1 MIIKDL
7 SQSYRNGMPH
17 APTIPALSIQQI
29 KSIPSDG
36 LSVTQL
42 SLATHIGTHIDAP
55 THFFE
60 EGASIDEIPLD
71 VLIGPAV
78 CVSVEKAGAEEIRA
92 QELAEA
98 TRDASP
104 GDALLI
110 RTGWGAKFWTE
121 EYNDHP
127 YLSEDA
133 ARWIVNQHFRLVG
146 LDTVTPDLPGH
157 LRSPSFNFPIHHIL
171 LGNGVLVMEH
181 LFLEE
186 VIGRRFELFIGALKI
201 AAGDGAPSRVLA
213 VLER

>member
-7 SQSYRNGMPH
+7 SQSYKTGMPH

-29 KSIPSDG
+29 KSIPRDG

-42 SLATHIGTHIDAP
+42 SLATHIGTHIDAQ
-55 THFFE
+55 THFIE
-60 EGASIDEIPLD
+60 DGVSIDQIPLD

-78 CVSVEKAGAEEIRA
+78 CVSVEKAGAEEIRV
-92 QELAEA
+92 QELDEA
-98 TRDASP
+98 ARDALP

-133 ARWIVNQHFRLVG
+133 ARWIVDRRFRLVG
-146 LDTVTPDLPGH
+146 LDTITPDLPGH
-157 LRSPSFNFPIHHIL
+157 LRSAGFNFPVHNIL

-186 VIGRRFELFIGALKI
+186 VIGQRFELFIGALKI
-201 AAGDGAPSRVLA
+201 AGGDGAPARVLA
-213 VLER
+213 VLEH